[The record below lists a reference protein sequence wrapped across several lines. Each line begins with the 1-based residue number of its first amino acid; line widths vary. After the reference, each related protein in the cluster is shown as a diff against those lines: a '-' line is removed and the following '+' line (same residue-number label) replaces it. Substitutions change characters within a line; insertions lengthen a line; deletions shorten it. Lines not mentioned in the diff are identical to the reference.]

1 MTPVRRIRARCPRCW
16 GRLLLE
22 RDAHGA
28 YLACLMCGCVLEERD
43 DPPAT
48 EEPADLPAWWRTQS
62 A

>member
-1 MTPVRRIRARCPRCW
+1 MTPIRRIQARCPRCR

-22 RDAHGA
+22 QDAHGA
-28 YLACLMCGCVLEERD
+28 YLTCLMCGCIVEERD

-48 EEPADLPAWWRTQS
+48 SEPVDLPTWWRTQS